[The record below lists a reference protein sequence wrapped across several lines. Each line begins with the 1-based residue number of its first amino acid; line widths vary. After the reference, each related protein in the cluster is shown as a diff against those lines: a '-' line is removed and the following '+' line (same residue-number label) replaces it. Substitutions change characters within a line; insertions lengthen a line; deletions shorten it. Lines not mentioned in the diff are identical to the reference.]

1 LPYFRYYGSDGK
13 EDAIEFLKDHYQYLT
28 SVALESLIRK
38 GAILEKV
45 LGEEKGEVISGPS
58 TK

>member
-1 LPYFRYYGSDGK
+1 MGK
-13 EDAIEFLKDHYQYLT
+13 KTPFIEFLKGHYQYLT
-28 SVALESLIRK
+28 SVALESLTRK
-38 GAILEKV
+38 GAIMEKV